1 MKIWKTERFLGFYKG
16 VGANYMRLAPHG
28 ALCLVFWDILKD
40 FHLKYLSYQTA
51 QT

>member
-1 MKIWKTERFLGFYKG
+1 MKIWKTEGFLGFYKG

-40 FHLKYLSYQTA
+40 IHIKYLTKSKHLQ
-51 QT
+51 